1 MRAANRSG
9 EVRRWFTGVVAVTLL
24 AGLAVGPAHARD
36 RGSGGV
42 IKPVE
47 PLTGCSARLRGD
59 RAQAYWSN
67 VAYQTGEF
75 QADEFQAPAQSVRRA
90 AGTGRLSN
98 HAVAFDGRDADGL
111 WLTHATIGYDL
122 DSGPLLATRPAYPAN
137 TADDASRP
145 GFGVGWSTRPIIGG
159 EENWNAYPY
168 ATDAAA
174 YGAYGAEDAVALV
187 RVGAYVVPVD
197 PWTPVSQ
204 EGSRETRAVRERLER
219 GRQEWLRERG
229 FVGQVRTFVND
240 AAVTQRDGGRDGQRG
255 DSPRADRPVA
265 KFAGVSKTS
274 DAASPTS
281 DANAAEGEKVESAT
295 EVQAATLSEAPGA
308 SAVIHVNPAPVTR
321 ISMPHRAGL
330 KNAGTR
336 VIHTDAPAKADGDK
350 AEGSKDE

>member
-1 MRAANRSG
+1 MRASDRSG
-9 EVRRWFTGVVAVTLL
+9 AVRRWFTGVVALTLL
-24 AGLAVGPAHARD
+24 AGLAVGPAHARDRD

-75 QADEFQAPAQSVRRA
+75 QVGESQAPTKSVRRA

-98 HAVAFDGRDADGL
+98 HAVGFDGRDAEGL

-174 YGAYGAEDAVALV
+174 YGAYGEEDAVALV

-204 EGSRETRAVRERLER
+204 EGPRETRAVRERLER

-240 AAVTQRDGGRDGQRG
+240 AAVVQRDG
-255 DSPRADRPVA
+255 SPRQDRPVA

-274 DAASPTS
+274 DAASPNA
-281 DANAAEGEKVESAT
+281 DAKAAEGEKVKSAT
-295 EVQAATLSEAPGA
+295 EGQAATLTEAPGA
-308 SAVIHVNPAPVTR
+308 SAVIHVNAAPVTR

-336 VIHTDAPAKADGDK
+336 VIVKPEQGTQATDQKVKEDSAD
-350 AEGSKDE
+350 